1 MKSTKNKCY
10 PLILFLLAHLSI
22 HAQYSGGNSDGN
34 SQNTLINNVCA
45 TPASFYAYIGGSGDG
60 NSVQTIISS
69 VCGTPPG
76 GYAFLGGSGDGN
88 TVSTVTNTT
97 CGLPPGAY
105 AYTGGSGDGQGIQTI
120 MNQICPYPPHF
131 YAYFGGSGDG
141 SAMEKNRNCAIVM
154 PVADFTGVPTEICV
168 NQNVTFTD
176 ASTNTVGWEWIVTGG
191 TFVSP
196 STMYSQNPVVRYAT
210 AGTYAV
216 TLKARNHDG
225 DDIITKTAYIKVN
238 ATATISATAPGSRCG
253 AGSVTISATP
263 NSGTIKW
270 YDTATGGTL
279 LFTGNSYTTP
289 SIAITTIYYAEAY
302 NGCTASSR
310 TAVTATI
317 NSIPTITGNTASR
330 CDAGTVTISV
340 NPSAGTV
347 TWYDAATGGALLST
361 GTVYTTPSINTSTT
375 YYAQTTTAAGC
386 TSSRIA
392 VVATVNA
399 TPTVTSTTP
408 ASRCGGGS
416 LLLEATASA
425 GTLNWYDAATGGTYL
440 GTTTSFA
447 TPTLSASQ
455 SYFVEASHNGCTSSR
470 IEVVATINTVP
481 SITGTTA
488 SSRCASGTVTL
499 GATAGTGTIN
509 WYDTPTGG
517 TLVGTGTSFTT
528 PSISTST
535 TYYVEVTNGTCTS
548 PRSAVTATVNI
559 TAAPTGSANQTFC
572 NNETVSL
579 IVLSSGSNIVWYDA
593 PTGGNVVPNNT
604 ILVSGTTYYASQ
616 NPSGCESATRLA
628 ITMTSGTC
636 LGVDDFDATYL
647 KVYPNPVA
655 DVLIISNQE
664 QISKVEIT
672 NLLGQVVYKTTNQ
685 NNEIQINMQQLAA
698 ATYMVR
704 IYDANQKVK
713 VVKVIKK

>member
-1 MKSTKNKCY
+1 MKSTINKFY
-10 PLILFLLAHLSI
+10 PLILFLLAHLSL

-34 SQNTLINNVCA
+34 SQDTLINNVCA

-76 GYAFLGGSGDGN
+76 GYAYLGGSGDGN
-88 TVSTVTNTT
+88 SVNTISTTT

-105 AYTGGSGDGQGIQTI
+105 AYTGGSGDGQGLQTT
-120 MNQICPYPPHF
+120 MTQICPYPPHF
-131 YAYFGGSGDG
+131 YAYFGGNGDG

-176 ASTNTVGWEWIVTGG
+176 ASTNAVGWEWTVTGG
-191 TFVSP
+191 TFVSA

-210 AGTYAV
+210 AGTYTV

-225 DDIITKTAYIKVN
+225 DDIITKTTYIKVN

-270 YDTATGGTL
+270 YDAATGGTL

-317 NSIPTITGNTASR
+317 NSIPTISGNTASR
-330 CDAGTVTISV
+330 CDAGTVTISA
-340 NPSAGTV
+340 NPSTGTV
-347 TWYDAATGGALLST
+347 TWYDTPTGGTLLST
-361 GTVYTTPSINTSTT
+361 GAVYTTPSINISTT
-375 YYAQTTTAAGC
+375 YYAETLSAQGC
-386 TSSRIA
+386 VSTRIP
-392 VVATVNA
+392 VVATVNT

-416 LLLEATASA
+416 LLLNATVSA
-425 GTLNWYDAATGGTYL
+425 GVLNWYDAATGGTYL

-455 SYFVEASHNGCTSSR
+455 SYFVEASNNGCTSPR
-470 IEVVATINTVP
+470 IEVVATINTIP
-481 SITGTTA
+481 TITGTTP
-488 SSRCASGTVTL
+488 SSRCSSGTVTL
-499 GATAGTGTIN
+499 GATGSSGTIN
-509 WYDTPTGG
+509 WYDAPTGG
-517 TLVGTGTSFTT
+517 VLVGTGASFTT

-548 PRSAVTATVNI
+548 ARTAITATVNT
-559 TAAPTGSANQTFC
+559 TAAPIGNANQTYC
-572 NNETVSL
+572 GSETVGL
-579 IVLSSGSNIVWYDA
+579 IIASGTNIIWYDA
-593 PTGGNVVPNNT
+593 ASGGNVVPNNT
-604 ILVSGTTYYASQ
+604 PIVSGTTYYASQ
-616 NPSGCESATRLA
+616 TISSCESSSRLA
-628 ITMTSGTC
+628 VTMTSGSC
-636 LGVDDFDATYL
+636 LGIDDFDTTYL
-647 KVYPNPVA
+647 KVYPNPVM
-655 DVLIISNQE
+655 DRLTIENGSNLSRVE
-664 QISKVEIT
+664 VFNLAGQILFT
-672 NLLGQVVYKTTNQ
+672 ATLNTT
-685 NNEIQINMQQLAA
+685 ETTIDMSRFAS
-698 ATYMVR
+698 ATYLVK
-704 IYDANQKVK
+704 IYDTNNKTKTMKIVK
-713 VVKVIKK
+713 Q